1 MNLLTIYSLKYDSL
15 WSQIQVNTVHSN
27 NDYLELYNPQTLIH
41 MYWILAYQVY
51 PVWDLL

>member
-1 MNLLTIYSLKYDSL
+1 MNLLTIYSLKYESL
-15 WSQIQVNTVHSN
+15 WSQKQVNTVHSN

-41 MYWILAYQVY
+41 KYWILAYQVY